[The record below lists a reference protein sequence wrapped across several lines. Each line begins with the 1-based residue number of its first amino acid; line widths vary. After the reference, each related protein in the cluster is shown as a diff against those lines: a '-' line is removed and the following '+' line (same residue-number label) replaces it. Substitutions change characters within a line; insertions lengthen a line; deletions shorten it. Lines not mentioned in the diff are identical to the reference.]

1 MIIRN
6 SFLASAFASILC
18 VLFLYSCSEKS
29 DLPFSAVPE
38 IKINAIN
45 STSIKQFE
53 DSLIISLAYQDGDG
67 NIGFEESDSFALIIR
82 DIRLA
87 TDDKFHISP
96 LAPIGESIAIKGV
109 IRVPIGKLF
118 LFGTSNTESTRFR
131 LRLKDRAGNWSN
143 EVETESILIS
153 K

>member
-6 SFLASAFASILC
+6 SFLASAIASILC
-18 VLFLYSCSEKS
+18 VLFLYSCSKKS

-38 IKINAIN
+38 IKITAIN

-118 LFGTSNTESTRFR
+118 LFGTSNTESTRFI